1 MILGLGLDLV
11 EVERVRA
18 AVERQGEA
26 FIDRVLTPDEAAYCR
41 FQAEPSIHIAARF
54 AAKEAFSKAIG
65 TGIGEGAGWKD
76 IEVVRR
82 DSGKPELLLHGKA
95 LESAESM
102 GVIGMHLSITHTRL
116 TAAAVVVLEGNL
128 PATLT

>member
-26 FIDRVLTPDEAAYCR
+26 FIERVLTSDEAAYCR

-65 TGIGEGAGWKD
+65 TGIGEGAGWRD

-82 DSGKPELLLHGKA
+82 DSGKPELVLHGKA

-102 GVIGMHLSITHTRL
+102 GVVGMHLSITHTRL

-128 PATLT
+128 PTTLT

>member
-26 FIDRVLTPDEAAYCR
+26 FIKRVLTPDEAAYCR

-65 TGIGEGAGWKD
+65 TGIGEGAGWRD

-82 DSGKPELLLHGKA
+82 DSGKPELVLHGKA

-102 GVIGMHLSITHTRL
+102 GVVGMHLSITHTRL

-128 PATLT
+128 PVTLT

>member
-26 FIDRVLTPDEAAYCR
+26 FIERVLTPDEAAYCR

-65 TGIGEGAGWKD
+65 TGIGEGAGWRD

-82 DSGKPELLLHGKA
+82 DSGKPELVLHGKA
-95 LESAESM
+95 LESAPAAPKTNHCSM
-102 GVIGMHLSITHTRL
+102 QQHFSRSSPMCRPMPW
-116 TAAAVVVLEGNL
+116 
-128 PATLT
+128 PATGCSP

>member
-26 FIDRVLTPDEAAYCR
+26 FIERVLTPDEAAYCR

-65 TGIGEGAGWKD
+65 TGIGEGAGWRD

-82 DSGKPELLLHGKA
+82 DSGKPELVLHGKA
-95 LESAESM
+95 RESAESM
-102 GVIGMHLSITHTRL
+102 GVVGMHLSITHTRL